1 MHCIEAVCHPIVS
14 QAQAC
19 VGLFVLQHTQW
30 PLCPLQHPS
39 CSCEHLRPSQFIC
52 SGIHSERDCE
62 QHTKQAWAP
71 LRSENVLGSP
81 TFLSHLAKKNKPTK
95 AGFEVCTIWAIRR
108 WDLWGNGSNL
118 HVGPPFTTFDTE
130 QEMAKALQEMASPLR
145 QQSLIIT
152 KHCVPTV
159 NKVDGHP
166 T

>member
-1 MHCIEAVCHPIVS
+1 M
-14 QAQAC
+14 
-19 VGLFVLQHTQW
+19 
-30 PLCPLQHPS
+30 
-39 CSCEHLRPSQFIC
+39 RPSQFIC

-108 WDLWGNGSNL
+108 WDLWANGSNL
-118 HVGPPFTTFDTE
+118 HVGPPFTTFDKE

-159 NKVDGHP
+159 NKVEGRP
-166 T
+166 TWSFNTTTGGKYVVTEGDLALSGEHTSNIQVMYCRLVYLKCI